1 MGNWL
6 LRARQVLTGTDDEP
20 IADGAVRVRGR
31 VIAEVGP
38 ARTLGQEPGEE
49 VMAFPEG
56 TLLPGLIDCHEHLNG
71 HDRYAI
77 GDASVDAPDT
87 MLTLVGAYHTR
98 RLLNIGVT
106 TARTVGAQGQI
117 DFVIR
122 RAIREGYIEGPRL
135 FCAGQNLIM
144 TGGHG
149 VAAGIEVDGP
159 DEARKAAR
167 KQIKAGADLIKM
179 MASGGVGI
187 TREGEEPSQPELT
200 VAEMAAAVE
209 AAHSA
214 GIRTTAHADGVPG
227 IRHALEAGIDC
238 IEHGIF
244 LGPDEA
250 KFMAEHDVALVPT
263 LSTMQG
269 IYEHGLEYGMPESW
283 IPIARD
289 ILEPHRASFQAALD
303 AGVLFA
309 TGTDGFGDI
318 VDEMQLFTS
327 FGLSPYRAIQAAT
340 RDAALVLS
348 PRPSF
353 GVLETGKSADV
364 IAVAGDPLQSLDQL
378 RQIRFVMLQG
388 MVKRTPEEMDAV
400 AAREQLACC

>member
-1 MGNWL
+1 
-6 LRARQVLTGTDDEP
+6 
-20 IADGAVRVRGR
+20 
-31 VIAEVGP
+31 
-38 ARTLGQEPGEE
+38 
-49 VMAFPEG
+49 
-56 TLLPGLIDCHEHLNG
+56 
-71 HDRYAI
+71 
-77 GDASVDAPDT
+77 
-87 MLTLVGAYHTR
+87 
-98 RLLNIGVT
+98 
-106 TARTVGAQGQI
+106 
-117 DFVIR
+117 
-122 RAIREGYIEGPRL
+122 
-135 FCAGQNLIM
+135 
-144 TGGHG
+144 
-149 VAAGIEVDGP
+149 
-159 DEARKAAR
+159 
-167 KQIKAGADLIKM
+167 
-179 MASGGVGI
+179 
-187 TREGEEPSQPELT
+187 
-200 VAEMAAAVE
+200 MAAAVE

-250 KFMAEHDVALVPT
+250 RFMAEHDIALVPT

-269 IYEHGLEYGMPESW
+269 IYEHGVEYGMPESW

-318 VDEMQLFTS
+318 VDEMQLFTT
-327 FGLSPYRAIQAAT
+327 FGLSAYRAIQAAT

-348 PRPSF
+348 PRPNF

-364 IAVAGDPLQSLDQL
+364 VAVAGDPLESLDHL

-388 MVKRTPEEMDAV
+388 VVKRTPEEMDAV
-400 AAREQLACC
+400 AARERLACC

>member
-6 LRARQVLTGTDDEP
+6 LRATQVLTGSDQPP
-20 IADGAVRVRGR
+20 ISDGAVRIRGS
-31 VIAEVGP
+31 IIEEIGP
-38 ARTLGQEPGEE
+38 ATDLRSEPGEHVLE
-49 VMAFPEG
+49 FPDG

-98 RLLNIGVT
+98 RLLNSGVT
-106 TARTVGAQGQI
+106 TARVVGAQGQI
-117 DFVIR
+117 DLMIR
-122 RAIREGYIEGPRL
+122 RAIREGYIDGPRL
-135 FCAGQNLIM
+135 FCAGRNLIM

-167 KQIKAGADLIKM
+167 QQIKAGADLIKM

-200 VAEMAAAVE
+200 VAEMAAAVD
-209 AAHSA
+209 AAHNA
-214 GIRTTAHADGVPG
+214 GLRTTAHADGVPG
-227 IRHALEAGIDC
+227 IRNALEAGIDC

-250 KFMAEHDVALVPT
+250 RFMADHNVALVPT

-269 IYEHGLEYGMPESW
+269 IYEHGLEYGMPASW
-283 IPIARD
+283 IPMAHD

-309 TGTDGFGDI
+309 TGTDGFGDLI
-318 VDEMQLFTS
+318 DEIIAFAS

-340 RDAALVLS
+340 RDAALVIS
-348 PRPSF
+348 PHPQF
-353 GVLETGKSADV
+353 GILEPGKSADI

-378 RQIRFVMLQG
+378 RQVRFVMLEG
-388 MVKRTPEEMDAV
+388 AVKRTAEELDAV
-400 AAREQLACC
+400 AARERLS

>member
-6 LRARQVLTGTDDEP
+6 LRASRVLTGNDEGV
-20 IADGAVRVRGR
+20 IADGAVRVRDD

-38 ARTLGQEPGEE
+38 ADTLGVEPGERVLE
-49 VMAFPEG
+49 FTDA

-71 HDRYAI
+71 HDKYAI

-87 MLTLVGAYHTR
+87 MMTLVGAFHTQ
-98 RLLNIGVT
+98 RLLNSGVT
-106 TARTVGAQGQI
+106 TARIVGAQGQI
-117 DFVIR
+117 DLMIR

-135 FCAGQNLIM
+135 FCAGRNLIM

-149 VAAGIEVDGP
+149 VGAGIEVDGP

-167 KQIKAGADLIKM
+167 QQIKAGADLIKM

-209 AAHSA
+209 AAHNA
-214 GIRTTAHADGVPG
+214 GLRTTAHADGVPG
-227 IRHALEAGIDC
+227 IRNALAAGIDC

-250 KFMAEHDVALVPT
+250 RIMAEQNVALVPT

-269 IYEHGLEYGMPESW
+269 IYEHGLEYGMPPSW

-318 VDEMQLFTS
+318 VDEMKIFTT
-327 FGLSPYRAIQAAT
+327 FGLSAYRAIQSAT
-340 RDAALVLS
+340 RDAALVIS
-348 PRPSF
+348 PHPRF
-353 GVLETGKSADV
+353 GTLASGKLADL
-364 IAVAGDPLQSLDQL
+364 IAVAGNPLQSLDQL
-378 RQIRFVMLQG
+378 RQVQFVMLEG
-388 MVKRTPEEMDAV
+388 TIIRTPEEMAAV
-400 AAREQLACC
+400 AARKQLACC